1 MCQQNISDQLA
12 AGKSNHLQTLFWS
25 TPLVFKNPLLVCS
38 CDGELA
44 RGNGG
49 IFFPQGGVLK
59 CFQIFWLSLCVT
71 KLPVPNLKRN
81 SLLILS
87 TTACLIH
94 VYVLKYEFNDFLD
107 RTQTVFITNF
117 LKMAWAFVVGG
128 GLDNLWNLNVIHAYF
143 KSASNPSIR
152 F

>member
-59 CFQIFWLSLCVT
+59 CFQIFWLPLCVT
-71 KLPVPNLKRN
+71 KLLVPNLKRN

-87 TTACLIH
+87 TTVCLIH
-94 VYVLKYEFNDFLD
+94 VYVLSMSSMTFWTEHKLFSLQIFKKWLGH
-107 RTQTVFITNF
+107 
-117 LKMAWAFVVGG
+117 L
-128 GLDNLWNLNVIHAYF
+128 LWEEDLI
-143 KSASNPSIR
+143 ICGI
-152 F
+152 

>member
-59 CFQIFWLSLCVT
+59 CFQIFWLPLCVT
-71 KLPVPNLKRN
+71 KLLVPNLKRN

-87 TTACLIH
+87 TTVCLIH
-94 VYVLKYEFNDFLD
+94 VYVLSMSSMTFGQN
-107 RTQTVFITNF
+107 TNCFHYKF
-117 LKMAWAFVVGG
+117 LKN
-128 GLDNLWNLNVIHAYF
+128 GLGICCG
-143 KSASNPSIR
+143 R
-152 F
+152 RT